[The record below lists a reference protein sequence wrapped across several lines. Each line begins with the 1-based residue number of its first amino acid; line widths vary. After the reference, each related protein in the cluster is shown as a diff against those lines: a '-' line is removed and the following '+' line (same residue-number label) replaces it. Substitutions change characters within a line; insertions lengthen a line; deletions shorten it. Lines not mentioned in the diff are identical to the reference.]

1 MAEKNSQSHNTSG
14 SWKRMVD
21 EQTGRVESLYAEMAK
36 VEDKGIERMQAAVDE
51 SARLMKDSFSWY
63 GEMSAEWR
71 KMTLDATRRT
81 AELFLRASV

>member
-1 MAEKNSQSHNTSG
+1 MAEKNSHSHNNG
-14 SWKRMVD
+14 AWKRMVE
-21 EQTGRVESLYAEMAK
+21 EQTGRVESLYTEIAK
-36 VEDKGIERMQAAVDE
+36 VEDKGIERMHAAVEE
-51 SARLMKDSFSWY
+51 SARLMKDGFSWY